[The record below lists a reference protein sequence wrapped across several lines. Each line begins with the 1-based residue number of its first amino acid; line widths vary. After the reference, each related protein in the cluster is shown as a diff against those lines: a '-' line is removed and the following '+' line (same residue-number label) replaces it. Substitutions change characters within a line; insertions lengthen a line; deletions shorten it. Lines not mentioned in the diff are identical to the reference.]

1 MTDKEWILENYTSGE
16 VELEG
21 EKVPWVAV
29 PNRPGRE
36 PFTTAEIIAA
46 LKSKESGEKKNVR

>member
-21 EKVPWVAV
+21 EKIPWVAV
-29 PNRPGRE
+29 PNRTGRE
-36 PFTTAEIIAA
+36 PFTTKEILEAIR
-46 LKSKESGEKKNVR
+46 SKGEDE